1 MEKTHTNCNCNHRFE
16 YNTCDFLDN
25 LVDRVTES
33 YHDNCGVNHVE
44 GVDLPSQNE
53 VFTIIHDYLEVIFPG
68 YSGDRAHDVT
78 SIRYT
83 VGELLARIYKN
94 LSRQTIRSLRYTCKQ
109 KDCPNCDI
117 VAQTE
122 KSVRHVLETIPE
134 IRETLKL
141 DIQAAFDGDPAAGS
155 HDEIIL
161 SYPGLRAI
169 SIQRF
174 AHLLYHEKI
183 PLLPR
188 MMTEYAHSLTGID
201 IHPGAHLGRGIFIDH
216 GTGVVIGETCK
227 LGDNVK
233 LYQGVTLG
241 AMSFPRD
248 ACGKI
253 IKGAKRHPT
262 IEDDVTIYSGA
273 TVLGNVVIGKG
284 SIIGGN
290 VWLTED
296 VAPGSKITIQPPE
309 LSIRAGKPQSR

>member
-1 MEKTHTNCNCNHRFE
+1 MTGNQCNCESRFE
-16 YNTCDFLDN
+16 YNDCNFLDQ
-25 LVDRVTES
+25 LVNKVTDS
-33 YHDNCGVNHVE
+33 YSDSCGINHTE

-53 VFTIIHDYLEVIFPG
+53 VFSIIRDYLEVVFPG
-68 YSGDRAHDVT
+68 YSGERVHNLS
-78 SIRYT
+78 SIRYS

-94 LSRQTIRSLRYTCKQ
+94 LTRQTIRSLRYTCDQ
-109 KDCPNCDI
+109 QNCKDCNI
-117 VAQTE
+117 VEQTE
-122 KSVRHVLETIPE
+122 KSVRTVLEAIPA
-134 IRETLKL
+134 IRETMKL
-141 DIQAAFDGDPAAGS
+141 DIRAAYEGDPAAVS
-155 HDEIIL
+155 LDEIIL
-161 SYPGLRAI
+161 SYPGIRAI
-169 SIQRF
+169 TIQRF

-201 IHPGAHLGRGIFIDH
+201 IHPGAHLGRGVFIDH
-216 GTGVVIGETCK
+216 GTGVVIGETCQ
-227 LGDNVK
+227 LGNNVK

-273 TVLGNVVIGKG
+273 TVLGNVVVGKG

-290 VWLTED
+290 VWLTES

-309 LSIRAGKPQSR
+309 LSIRAGTPKA